1 MILKTLK
8 QKLSVEKFLL
18 KLIFAYLHLK
28 FPSWNFLA
36 PKKMMRW
43 LYLHVEASRIFLNS
57 PYLFKTLLYLRLKL
71 SKIFYSRLFPN
82 FRKI

>member
-8 QKLSVEKFLL
+8 QKLSVEKFPS
-18 KLIFAYLHLK
+18 KLIFPYLHLE
-28 FPSWNFLA
+28 FPSWNFLV
-36 PKKMMRW
+36 PKKKIKW
-43 LYLHVEASRIFLNS
+43 LYLHVKPSRIFLNL